1 MGEIH
6 ISVAYEVIFCL
17 DLAQEERE
25 LMADE
30 RRPSA
35 YLKSNLLGIAAIDRV
50 RWRQRSR
57 ISWIKEGDTN
67 TIFFSFAC
75 QRATAIKPHTHA
87 NRASGTC
94 LGA

>member
-1 MGEIH
+1 MGKIH
-6 ISVAYEVIFCL
+6 ISVAYEVIFGL

-25 LMADE
+25 LTADE
-30 RRPSA
+30 RRPRA
-35 YLKSNLLGIAAIDRV
+35 YLKSKLLGIAAIDRV
-50 RWRQRSR
+50 RWRQRSH
-57 ISWIKEGDTN
+57 ISWIKEGDAN
-67 TIFFSFAC
+67 TIFLFVC